1 MSYEFQPDGS
11 RREYASAWRRLRAGL
26 CDWGKIVLIGL
37 GVGFLAGVA
46 TCTGVV
52 VLGDPF
58 DENMIALAPLVY
70 PFPAILI
77 IAPIA
82 HIMFAF
88 SVARHGET
96 PGHGQVGLSIIR
108 EDGEELGKRRAVLRQ
123 FVGSPLLLI
132 TFLGVVVALTLWI
145 VGELLRSLY
154 GSSDPTDLVI
164 DFLGNRLSGRLW
176 FVPLVLAIA
185 NHVWMAIDRKGRG
198 WHDLIFGTVVV
209 QDGWVPKG
217 AKSDADA

>member
-11 RREYASAWRRLRAGL
+11 YYEYASAWRRLGSGL
-26 CDWGKIVLIGL
+26 YDWGRIVLIGL

-52 VLGDPF
+52 IFGNPF

-123 FVGSPLLLI
+123 FVGSPLLSI
-132 TFLGVVVALTLWI
+132 TFLSAVVALILWI
-145 VGELLRSLY
+145 VGELQRSLY
-154 GSSDPTDLVI
+154 SSSGPI
-164 DFLGNRLSGRLW
+164 DDVVVNFLANWLSGRLW
-176 FVPLVLAIA
+176 FVPLVLPIA

-209 QDGWVPKG
+209 RVR
-217 AKSDADA
+217 